1 MDEHWTPIME
11 SCSVCAENMRYDF
24 IIKYENLAMEER
36 YLVRRLGVENLI
48 KPRWENKQ
56 SPDNATTSQVSQR
69 YRMRKKDTGLK
80 STMYFIS
87 HLADVNIDKIERQK
101 YCSGERSVLQ
111 HVD

>member
-1 MDEHWTPIME
+1 ME

-69 YRMRKKDTGLK
+69 YRIGAQF
-80 STMYFIS
+80 YFFIS
-87 HLADVNIDKIERQK
+87 HLVDVIIAKIERHK
-101 YCSGERSVLQ
+101 YCLGERPVL
-111 HVD
+111 